1 MTPKKKKRS
10 SRRADVRRKFDGA
23 EKLGAIAYALGRKI
37 TDCPYPYDC
46 NARTGSVSRK
56 IRTLWL
62 DGYKKARRAGVA
74 RLGQVKG

>member
-10 SRRADVRRKFDGA
+10 SRRADSRRKFEGA
-23 EKLGAIAYALGRKI
+23 EKLGAMAYANGRQLR
-37 TDCPYPYDC
+37 DCPYPYDC
-46 NARTGSVSRK
+46 NARINSVSRK

-62 DGYKKARRAGVA
+62 AGYKKARRAGVA